1 MRAAPSLVSFAV
13 LWSLADPA
21 WAQPPGEAAGNPGLF
36 RPMAQGGPRLG
47 EPAPSFTLQ
56 DLAGKTV
63 RLRDLV
69 GKRPIVIEFGS
80 YT

>member
-1 MRAAPSLVSFAV
+1 MRRALSLVSFGL
-13 LWSLADPA
+13 LWIMASPG
-21 WAQPPGEAAGNPGLF
+21 WAQPPGEAAGNSEPF
-36 RPMAQGGPRLG
+36 RPMAQTGPRLG
-47 EPAPSFTLQ
+47 EPAPNFVLQ
-56 DLAGKTV
+56 DLAGKSV